1 MRREGYAIAVA
12 IALGDKLRMENSERE
27 KARQKVTAKKP
38 YRKPEVRFESV
49 FEVSALACGKVGGTQ
64 DRCHFNRKVS

>member
-1 MRREGYAIAVA
+1 
-12 IALGDKLRMENSERE
+12 MENSERE
-27 KARQKVTAKKP
+27 KARQKVTARKP

-49 FEVSALACGKVGGTQ
+49 FEVSALSCGKVSGGTQ

>member
-1 MRREGYAIAVA
+1 MRREGFAIGVA
-12 IALGDKLRMENSERE
+12 IALGAKLRMENSELE

-49 FEVSALACGKVGGTQ
+49 FEVSALACGKVHATQ
-64 DRCHFNRKVS
+64 DLCHFNRKAS

>member
-1 MRREGYAIAVA
+1 
-12 IALGDKLRMENSERE
+12 MENSELE

-49 FEVSALACGKVGGTQ
+49 FEVSALSCGKIGGSTQ